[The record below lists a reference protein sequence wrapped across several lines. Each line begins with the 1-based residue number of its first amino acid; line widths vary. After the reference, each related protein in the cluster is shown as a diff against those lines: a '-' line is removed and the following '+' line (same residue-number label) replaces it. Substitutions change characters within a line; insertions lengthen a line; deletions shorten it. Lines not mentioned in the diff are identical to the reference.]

1 MKDRKREIVIMS
13 VQILLCAVYVI
24 FQFAQE
30 AKSIQKS
37 AAKIREAR
45 TKEQIRLERQRYRI
59 KRAKTAKK
67 RESLD
72 TRT

>member
-30 AKSIQKS
+30 AKSMQK
-37 AAKIREAR
+37 RFDNHP
-45 TKEQIRLERQRYRI
+45 TG
-59 KRAKTAKK
+59 
-67 RESLD
+67 D
-72 TRT
+72 

>member
-30 AKSIQKS
+30 KS

-67 RESLD
+67 RGIA
-72 TRT
+72 